1 MPLIDPEPEIKPTA
15 PDGDTDPK
23 GALISWVMA
32 NVDPWRAHRDSNHKA
47 EWDEYYR
54 MWRAKWAQEDKT
66 RPSERSKV
74 ITPATMQAV
83 DSTVAEIEEAIFGR
97 EQWIDLDEDVKERED
112 EEQVQ
117 EMLACRDNLLEKL
130 NHAKVPSAIAKAVL
144 IGTIWGTGIGKINF
158 TTKRCKKIGKDEQGQ
173 RMMITEEKV
182 IGELIPLEPYEFIP
196 DPTTDDIDEMLGC
209 AHETVLPLHR
219 VREMIRDG
227 SYYKEAVIDSYSGA
241 DMPQGP
247 KLAEQSQ
254 PLQRHGVWIVEWHGK
269 VPAKYLL
276 PLLPGTPPEVM
287 DALKDT
293 AADEDLVEAIVTIGN
308 KNTLLGAKRNP
319 FYMEDRSIIAYQH
332 DTIPSYFWGRGAPE
346 KASNSQRT
354 LDATVRARIDA
365 MAIVAN
371 PMVAGDVTRLPRNFN
386 LGVWPG
392 KFWPT
397 SGNPGEV
404 LQPFQFG
411 TINPELFAHAN
422 DMERMVSTATG
433 AMDPSAEFS
442 PNGQSA
448 TNTALNSSAFIK
460 RAKRAMKNIERSF
473 LQPMVTKF
481 MWRFMQFCPDEFP
494 EDYEFNTRAAL
505 GVMAREFEQQQLV
518 QLLSIVPNE
527 SKPFMVLL
535 KAIFDNSSSPHKASM
550 VAAIDELVNPPP
562 PSEEQQQEQAKQK
575 QMQERASQAAVMELE
590 GRAQK
595 AMADAEL
602 SKAKAQAE
610 IAGIQ
615 IESDRNQRESESL
628 DLDHIR
634 VATEVR
640 KVAGLEQQNAESDL
654 SAHIRA
660 QQVALAGLKDGIGA
674 DRILAQASKLVEV
687 AKQDMDEVNPLHP
700 GDEGSM

>member
-1 MPLIDPEPEIKPTA
+1 MLVDPIPEQSLQDLPK
-15 PDGDTDPK
+15 DDPK
-23 GALISWVMA
+23 SALVSWILS
-32 NVDPWRAHRDSNHKA
+32 NVDPWRSHRDANHKA

-54 MWRAKWAQEDKT
+54 MWRAKWAPEDQNRK
-66 RPSERSKV
+66 SERSKV

-97 EQWIDLDEDVKERED
+97 EQWIDIDEDVKQRGD
-112 EEQVQ
+112 PAKVQ
-117 EMLACRDNLLEKL
+117 AMLQARDNLLERL
-130 NHAKVPSAIAKAVL
+130 EHSKVPANVAKAVL
-144 IGTIWGTGIGKINF
+144 IGTIWGTGIGKIN
-158 TTKRCKKIGKDEQGQ
+158 TYTKTCKKISRDEEG
-173 RMMITEEKV
+173 RRLVITEQKV
-182 IGELIPLEPYEFIP
+182 CNELIPLEPYEFIP

-219 VREMIRDG
+219 VQEMIRDG
-227 SYYKEAVIDSYSGA
+227 VYFKDSKISSYSGE

-254 PLQRHGVWIVEWHGK
+254 PSKRQGVWVIEWHGK
-269 VPAKYLL
+269 VPANYLMAIEGKM
-276 PLLPGTPPEVM
+276 PLE
-287 DALKDT
+287 T
-293 AADEDLVEAIVTIGN
+293 AMEGDPDENLVEAICTIGN
-308 KNTLLGAKRNP
+308 KSTLLGAKRNP

-397 SGNPGEV
+397 SGNPDDV
-404 LQPFQFG
+404 LRPFQFG
-411 TINPELFAHAN
+411 TINPELFSHAQ

-460 RAKRAMKNIERSF
+460 RAKRAMKNIERNF
-473 LQPMVTKF
+473 LRPMVQKF
-481 MWRFMQFCPDEFP
+481 MWRYMQFVPDEFP
-494 EDYEFNTRAAL
+494 EDYDFNTRAAL
-505 GVMAREFEQQQLV
+505 GVMAREFEQQQLI

-527 SKPFMVLL
+527 SKPFMMLL
-535 KAIFDNSSSPHKASM
+535 KAVFDNSSSPHKAAM
-550 VAAIDELVNPPP
+550 VGAIDELVNPPP
-562 PSEEQQQEQAKQK
+562 PTPEQQAAAKAQEELKH
-575 QMQERASQAAVMELE
+575 RADEATVSELE
-590 GRAQK
+590 GK
-595 AMADAEL
+595 AMKAKADAEL
-602 SKAKAQAE
+602 SQAKAQQAISEIRHDAE
-610 IAGIQ
+610 RL
-615 IESDRNQRESESL
+615 RNE
-628 DLDHIR
+628 DHALELEYMR
-634 VATEVR
+634 AATEVR

-660 QQVALAGLKDGIGA
+660 QQVALQGLSNGIGA
-674 DRILAQASKLVEV
+674 DRILGQASKLVAA
-687 AKQDMDEVNPLHP
+687 AKEDMGITNPPHP
-700 GDEGSM
+700 GDLGTNG